1 MRTITLI
8 FSVAA
13 IAGCSTSAISPDR
26 ADKVPAGSVYGFQT
40 PSSALDAR
48 ITFTRDSELSGS
60 ACDFIFAIDGVRA
73 ASVGISETATFYHAP
88 DPVILS
94 VAPTSICSGDVQ
106 ELAVDLKP
114 GYAYQFR
121 GFRNASGD
129 PGISATGRA
138 PYPYAN
144 AGTTIPAPAGGMLT
158 KEQWRQIDELNS
170 QTGLPY
176 DEYQRRYQQIMG
188 GGSTGD
194 GGGYRPNTRH

>member
-1 MRTITLI
+1 MRTCAFAGMALL
-8 FSVAA
+8 A
-13 IAGCSTSAISPDR
+13 ISAAGCSTSAISPDR
-26 ADKVPAGSVYGFQT
+26 ADKVPASSVYGFQA
-40 PSSALDAR
+40 PSSASDAR
-48 ITFTRDSELSGS
+48 ITFTRDSGLSGS
-60 ACDFIFAIDGVRA
+60 ACDFVFAIDGMKA

-88 DPVILS
+88 GQVILS

-138 PYPYAN
+138 PYPYTN
-144 AGTTIPAPAGGMLT
+144 AGPSAASQAPVTAPGMLT
-158 KEQWRQIDELNS
+158 KEQWRQKQVDELNS

-176 DEYQRRYQQIMG
+176 DEYQRRYRQIMG
-188 GGSTGD
+188 E
-194 GGGYRPNTRH
+194 